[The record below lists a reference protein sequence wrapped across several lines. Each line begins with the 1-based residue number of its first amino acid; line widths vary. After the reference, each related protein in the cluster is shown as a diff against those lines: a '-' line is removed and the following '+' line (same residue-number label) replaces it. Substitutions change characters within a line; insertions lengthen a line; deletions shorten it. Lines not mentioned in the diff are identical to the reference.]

1 MFDVFSYVFSNV
13 FDSVINNTQL
23 IDNIV
28 DSVLNSDLVND
39 MVNTLENMVNLNIDF
54 KEYKRKYLI
63 EADLPG
69 ISKKDIDI
77 DYTNN
82 YISVN
87 IKRNQIFSNGKN
99 MAIAVI
105 QSGNNDISRDFYVE
119 NIDPYNIKAVF
130 KDGHLRVYIP
140 KKDRL
145 KEISPIVEVSDY
157 TCE

>member
-13 FDSVINNTQL
+13 FDSVINNSQL

-28 DSVLNSDLVND
+28 DSVLNSDIVND
-39 MVNTLENMVNLNIDF
+39 MVNTLENMVNLNIDC

-69 ISKKDIDI
+69 VSKKDIDI

-82 YISVN
+82 YISIN
-87 IKRNQIFSNGKN
+87 IKRNQVFSNGKN
-99 MAIAVI
+99 VAIAVI
-105 QSGNNDISRDFYVE
+105 QGGNDISKDFYVE

-130 KDGHLRVYIP
+130 KDGKLKVYIP

-157 TCE
+157 TYE

>member
-1 MFDVFSYVFSNV
+1 MFEVFSYVFSNV

-28 DSVLNSDLVND
+28 DSVLNSSIIND
-39 MVNTLENMVNLNIDF
+39 MVNTLDSMVNLNIDC

-69 ISKKDIDI
+69 VLKKDIDI
-77 DYTNN
+77 DYDNN
-82 YISVN
+82 YITIN
-87 IKRNQIFSNGKN
+87 IKRNSVFSNGKN
-99 MAIAVI
+99 IAVAI
-105 QSGNNDISRDFYVE
+105 VQGGNDISKDFYVE

-130 KDGHLRVYIP
+130 KDSHLKIYIP

-145 KEISPIVEVSDY
+145 KEINPVVEVSNY
-157 TCE
+157 ICE

>member
-13 FDSVINNTQL
+13 FDSVLNNTKL

-28 DSVLNSDLVND
+28 NSVLNSDIVND
-39 MVNTLENMVNLNIDF
+39 MVNTLEGMVNLNIDC

-69 ISKKDIDI
+69 VSKKDIDI

-82 YISVN
+82 YISIN
-87 IKRNQIFSNGKN
+87 IKRNQVFSNGKN
-99 MAIAVI
+99 VAVAVI
-105 QSGNNDISRDFYVE
+105 QSGNDVSKDFYVE

-130 KDGHLRVYIP
+130 KDGHLSVYVP
-140 KKDRL
+140 KKNRL
-145 KEISPIVEVSDY
+145 KEISHIVEVSDY
-157 TCE
+157 TCK

>member
-13 FDSVINNTQL
+13 FDSVINNSQL

-28 DSVLNSDLVND
+28 DSVLNSELVND

-69 ISKKDIDI
+69 VSKKDIDI

-82 YISVN
+82 YISIN
-87 IKRNQIFSNGKN
+87 INRNQIFSNGKN
-99 MAIAVI
+99 VAVAVI
-105 QSGNNDISRDFYVE
+105 QSGNNVSKDFYVE
-119 NIDPYNIKAVF
+119 NIDPCNIKAVF

-140 KKDRL
+140 KRDRL